1 MELWTGLYLV
11 SLLTIARCLLVSSY
25 TVHLNKLSFENAQNY
40 CEPGS
45 FLTNIP
51 NEKEMEKILKTIW
64 DMNSKNATSFWIGLK
79 RNKGTCLQKN
89 LPLRGFH
96 WTVDN
101 STQSD
106 IKTWKTEPSGS
117 CASLRCGLLSVE
129 YSNSGTKTYWFVDA
143 SCRHEYPFICKRNKL
158 ACPRPE
164 ILGSR
169 DMIEPKNDPYTRQ
182 IYCRSGPRFNLTCS
196 KDLVWTVAGH
206 ENVDIS
212 QLCLGC
218 NKGYRRDAS
227 GNCADVNECEESK
240 PCEQECQNTEGSYKC
255 LCSYNDDGICNE
267 PSQSP
272 TTTLKNRDKSVL
284 TQPTSPPDDVRTNKT
299 AVHTDES
306 AGDISNIVVP
316 VIIALL
322 IFIVLLVIVAAIV
335 KGCLR
340 RRSIKLAQRKAEAV
354 ALNGSSSMEKVNEKE
369 ET

>member
-11 SLLTIARCLLVSSY
+11 SFLNVARCLPESSY
-25 TVHLNKLSFENAQNY
+25 SVHLNKLSFENAQNY

-51 NEKEMEKILKTIW
+51 NEKEMAKILKTIL
-64 DMNSKNATSFWIGLK
+64 DMNNKSATSFWIGLK
-79 RNKGTCLQKN
+79 RDKGTCFQQH

-96 WTVDN
+96 WTADN
-101 STQSD
+101 SIQSD

-129 YSNSGTKTYWFVDA
+129 YSNSKTYWFVDA
-143 SCRHEYPFICKRNKL
+143 SCKQEHPFICKRNITL
-158 ACPRPE
+158 MCPQPE
-164 ILGSR
+164 IYGSR

-182 IYCRSGPRFNLTCS
+182 IVCHSGPRFNLICS
-196 KDLVWTVAGH
+196 KDLVWTVAGN

-212 QLCLGC
+212 QLCLEC

-227 GNCADVNECEESK
+227 GNCADVNECEEFK

-255 LCSYNDDGICNE
+255 LCLYNDDGICNK
-267 PSQSP
+267 PSQP
-272 TTTLKNRDKSVL
+272 PATTLKNMDKSVL
-284 TQPTSPPDDVRTNKT
+284 SQPTSPPDDVRTNKT
-299 AVHTDES
+299 GVHIDES
-306 AGDISNIVVP
+306 TGDISNIVVP

-340 RRSIKLAQRKAEAV
+340 RKTIKLAQRKAEAV